1 MEPATQHRPRDR
13 QGEPALA
20 ILLVL
25 ALHGVFALWLSRI
38 PPVAVTDRQR
48 SSSPRMTLVFLPRP
62 LQAAGPQASP
72 PGMITRS
79 PSSQRVVNTASAAM
93 PRSTQT
99 LAQVDMRRSAR
110 SSDSPVATSG
120 NTSQSLNLSLP
131 ATVVDTAT
139 PTRNF
144 MQRTAPVDYQAT
156 RFAGDWT
163 PDGGEIQQTWA
174 FRSKLAGAALSLTGA
189 LERPCNQR
197 ERDQRL
203 RRCFGKQYQGDM
215 DPPITRAK

>member
-1 MEPATQHRPRDR
+1 M
-13 QGEPALA
+13 
-20 ILLVL
+20 
-25 ALHGVFALWLSRI
+25 
-38 PPVAVTDRQR
+38 
-48 SSSPRMTLVFLPRP
+48 
-62 LQAAGPQASP
+62 
-72 PGMITRS
+72 
-79 PSSQRVVNTASAAM
+79 
-93 PRSTQT
+93 
-99 LAQVDMRRSAR
+99 
-110 SSDSPVATSG
+110 
-120 NTSQSLNLSLP
+120 NLSLP

-144 MQRTAPVDYQAT
+144 MQRAAPVDYQAT